1 MFGKAMT
8 SEPVDTVPGSDT
20 PVILIAEDDE
30 GHASL
35 LERHLK
41 RCGNWKIC
49 HRFRDGQEVLDF
61 LLKVSKST
69 SWARRNPHLL
79 FLDGCMPKMSGQE
92 VLREIQTSR
101 RLKTVPLTI
110 VTTTNDS
117 QELESFQALGC
128 TYHLNKP
135 VEINALRHVLSQVQS
150 NHQ

>member
-1 MFGKAMT
+1 MT

-35 LERHLK
+35 IERNLR
-41 RCGNWKIC
+41 RCGITQIC

-69 SWARRNPHLL
+69 PRTRLNPHIL
-79 FLDGCMPKMSGQE
+79 FLDGRMPKLSGQE
-92 VLREIQTSR
+92 VLRQIQSQR
-101 RLKTVPLTI
+101 VLNAVPLTI
-110 VTTTNDS
+110 VTTTDDS
-117 QELESFQALGC
+117 QERESFQALGC

-135 VEINALRHVLSQVQS
+135 VEINALRQVLSQVQP
-150 NHQ
+150 NHH

>member
-1 MFGKAMT
+1 MT
-8 SEPVDTVPGSDT
+8 SEPVDTVPGSNS

-35 LERHLK
+35 LERILK
-41 RCGNWKIC
+41 RCGNWKTC

-69 SWARRNPHLL
+69 PRTRLNPHIL
-79 FLDGCMPKMSGQE
+79 FLDGRMPKLSGQE
-92 VLREIQTSR
+92 VLRQIQSHR
-101 RLKTVPLTI
+101 VLNVIPLTI
-110 VTTTNDS
+110 VTTTDDS
-117 QELESFQALGC
+117 QERESFQALGC

-135 VEINALRHVLSQVQS
+135 VEINALRHVLSQVQP